1 MAGYFAKLDAGFY
14 RNPKIRKAGPLGRD
28 VFVFLLCT
36 NADRDSSGIIPA
48 SFVEPWY
55 LSDSIQRPESDV
67 VAGLQRAKDAGLI
80 DELED
85 GSVRLLGFDSS
96 EWGRGGGRS
105 MSEADRKREQR
116 ARERA
121 GKIETY
127 IVRAGDTM
135 KIGRSE
141 NARARIAELQTGNPV
156 ELEIVKILVGD
167 YESGLHEALADYHIR
182 GEWFSF
188 SEASV
193 AKLQVT
199 LPGLQRPPSGRRPDA
214 VELRPDVRTIREEKI
229 REEEK
234 REEKTGASEVRDPD
248 SIASLVDLAYSELDA
263 GRQEIS
269 PGCSAC
275 ARAPGTE
282 RPLVDRLMA
291 HVPKTDRRRA
301 LNHALAVLRSRA
313 RKAGVIDDL
322 RMGYL
327 GGERSWFALLDG
339 QPDPQKTKKP
349 TRSGLD

>member
-85 GSVRLLGFDSS
+85 GSVRLLGWDSE
-96 EWGRGGGRS
+96 EWGRRGGSVTEAERKAIQRS
-105 MSEADRKREQR
+105 KL
-116 ARERA
+116 
-121 GKIETY
+121 ETY
-127 IVRAGDTM
+127 IARAGAAL
-135 KIGRSE
+135 KVGKAG
-141 NARARIAELQTGNPV
+141 NPGARLLDLQTGNA
-156 ELEIVKILVGD
+156 EEIEMIAVIKGNH
-167 YESGLHEALADYHIR
+167 ERRLHEILAPFLIR
-182 GEWFSF
+182 GEWFRDTPECRKAIKEFMS
-188 SEASV
+188 
-193 AKLQVT
+193 
-199 LPGLQRPPSGRRPDA
+199 GLTTTSGHRPDS
-214 VELRPDVRTIREEKI
+214 VPVSGPEEKI

-339 QPDPQKTKKP
+339 QPDPVKPKKP

>member
-85 GSVRLLGFDSS
+85 GSVRLLGWDA
-96 EWGRGGGRS
+96 EWARRPMTGAERV
-105 MSEADRKREQR
+105 AKHRK
-116 ARERA
+116 
-121 GKIETY
+121 GNVT
-127 IVRAGDTM
+127 D
-135 KIGRSE
+135 
-141 NARARIAELQTGNPV
+141 NPV
-156 ELEIVKILVGD
+156 TAAP
-167 YESGLHEALADYHIR
+167 LH
-182 GEWFSF
+182 
-188 SEASV
+188 
-193 AKLQVT
+193 VT
-199 LPGLQRPPSGRRPDA
+199 PNVTSNGCNA
-214 VELRPDVRTIREEKI
+214 EEKI